1 MKVKSNKIKD
11 IRDHYLGRLKK
22 IYPEQE
28 AKTLLE
34 ILFEDLLDISRVEM
48 LTGPRERLS
57 ESEMLTIHFA
67 VSDLLKNRPVQ
78 HIIGK
83 AEFFGLI
90 LQVDHNVLIPRS
102 ETEELVAWI
111 LDETVQKS
119 GLRVLDIGTGSG
131 AIALALKN
139 ERPEW
144 DVWALENSDKALEAA
159 RKNARNYNL
168 QIHFLQTDI
177 LDEISREKL
186 SAFDIIV
193 SNPPYVTESDK
204 AEMQPNVLDFEPAE
218 ALYVPDENPLL
229 YYRVISN
236 FAVKNLRKQGKIFLE
251 INEKFGSEMIQL
263 LEDHGF
269 VNIILRKDLRD
280 RHRMIMGVMNTQ

>member
-1 MKVKSNKIKD
+1 MQVKSNKIKD
-11 IRDHYLGRLKK
+11 IRDHYLSRLKK

-28 AKTLLE
+28 AKKLLE
-34 ILFEDLLDISRVEM
+34 ILFEDLLGINRVEM
-48 LTGPRERLS
+48 LPGSRARLS

-67 VSDLLKNRPVQ
+67 VRDLLRHRPVQ
-78 HIIGK
+78 HITGK
-83 AEFFGLI
+83 AEFFGLKI
-90 LQVDHNVLIPRS
+90 GVNKNVLIPRP

-111 LDETVQKS
+111 LSEADQKP

-144 DVWALENSDKALEAA
+144 EVLAMDNSGTALETA
-159 RKNARNYNL
+159 RENARENDL
-168 QIHFLQTDI
+168 HIHFLQTDI
-177 LDEISREKL
+177 LDEISRKNL

-204 AEMQPNVLDFEPAE
+204 NEMQPNVLEFEPAE
-218 ALYVPDENPLL
+218 ALYVNNENPLK
-229 YYRVISN
+229 YYRAISD
-236 FAVKNLRKQGKIFLE
+236 FAAKSLKRNGKLFFE
-251 INEKFGSEMIQL
+251 INEKFGREMIQL